1 MSDLLMKDYD
11 DMVAMYHNI
20 GLELEY
26 LSKFR
31 DEFESYCR
39 EFFPRSRILA
49 EEIAEGWIHDTQSHS
64 KHTLRD
70 RVQTMKKLGLYQR
83 SLGKNAYMPDYHIK
97 LDPPAAPVL
106 FTDAQLK
113 EFFLLV
119 DSIPADYRSPNR
131 EVIFPVLFRLLYC
144 CGLRASEACML
155 LVENVN
161 LYEGTLEI
169 YHSKG
174 YKDRVVY
181 MSEDIRILCL
191 NFHNY
196 YNSIFPG
203 RKYFFQP
210 SREKEHYTK
219 TDVGNAFG
227 RIRDKMAS
235 CPKNGKL
242 PTAHG
247 LRHLF
252 AVENVRMC
260 LEQGED
266 FNNWMQYLSQ
276 YMGHR
281 KFKDTLY
288 YIHMTSRL
296 FPSYKEKLDRLAE
309 GIGVKYAEE

>member
-1 MSDLLMKDYD
+1 MNSTLIKDYD

-31 DEFESYCR
+31 DEFGAYCQK
-39 EFFPRSRILA
+39 FFPECRLLTSGIA
-49 EEIAEGWIHDTQSHS
+49 EEWIHDTQPRS
-64 KHTLRD
+64 KHALRD

-83 SLGKNAYMPDYHIK
+83 SLGKNAYMPDYYIK

-113 EFFLLV
+113 EFFSLA
-119 DSIPADYRSPNR
+119 DSIPVDYRSPNR

-144 CGLRASEACML
+144 CGLRASEACLL

-161 LYEGTLEI
+161 LETGTLEI

-174 YKDRVVY
+174 YKDRMVY
-181 MSEDIRILCL
+181 MSEDVCSLCR
-191 NFHNY
+191 NFHRY
-196 YNSIFPG
+196 YDSAFPG

-210 SREKEHYTK
+210 SLEKEHYTK
-219 TDVGNAFG
+219 TDVDNAFG
-227 RIRDKMAS
+227 RIRSKMAS
-235 CPKNGKL
+235 CPKKGKL

-252 AVENVRMC
+252 AVENIKMC

-266 FNNWMQYLSQ
+266 FNNWIQYLSQ

-281 KFKDTLY
+281 KLRDTLY
-288 YIHMTSRL
+288 YVHMTSRL
-296 FPSYKEKLDRLAE
+296 FPFYKEKLDRLAE